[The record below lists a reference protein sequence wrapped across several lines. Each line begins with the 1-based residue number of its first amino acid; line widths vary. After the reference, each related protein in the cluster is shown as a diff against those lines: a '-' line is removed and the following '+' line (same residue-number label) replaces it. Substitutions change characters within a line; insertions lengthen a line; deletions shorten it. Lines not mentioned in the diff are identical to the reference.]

1 VVAHAKGQVDAP
13 IVSRPACTPYTDPN
27 VIDPT
32 ARIHPTADLEPD
44 VRVGPGSSIWHRAQV
59 RAGARIGAECIVGRD
74 AFIDEGV
81 TIGDRVKIQN
91 AALVYHGVTV
101 EDGVFIGPNAIL
113 TNDRFPRAITRSGEL
128 ARADDWTVSPILLRR
143 GCSIGAG
150 AVVVAGTVVGAFA
163 TVGAGA
169 VVTRDVPDHALVAGN
184 PARRMGWV
192 CFCGQRLRDSAGNPA
207 PVTFEGSA
215 ACSACST
222 RFDIAG
228 DGCAAT
234 QQEPMTMEPAP

>member
-1 VVAHAKGQVDAP
+1 
-13 IVSRPACTPYTDPN
+13 

-32 ARIHPTADLEPD
+32 ARIHPTADIEAG
-44 VRVGPGSSIWHRAQV
+44 VSVGAGSSVWHRAQV

-81 TIGDRVKIQN
+81 TIGHRVKIQN

-150 AVVVAGTVVGAFA
+150 AVVVAGTVVGRFA

-184 PARRMGWV
+184 PARRLGWA
-192 CFCGQRLRDSAGNPA
+192 CFCGQRLRDASGPVGAA
-207 PVTFEGSA
+207 PVGGAPVPGDFAGDA
-215 ACSACST
+215 ACPACGT
-222 RFDIAG
+222 RFRIA
-228 DGCAAT
+228 DDACVAVPT
-234 QQEPMTMEPAP
+234 EPVS

>member
-1 VVAHAKGQVDAP
+1 
-13 IVSRPACTPYTDPN
+13 

-32 ARIHPTADLEPD
+32 ARIHPTADLEAG
-44 VRVGPGSSIWHRAQV
+44 VFVGAGSSVWHRAQV
-59 RAGARIGAECIVGRD
+59 RVGARIGAECIVGRD

-113 TNDRFPRAITRSGEL
+113 TNDRFPRAITRAGEL

-150 AVVVAGTVVGAFA
+150 AVVVAGTVVGSFA

-184 PARRMGWV
+184 PARRLGWV
-192 CFCGQRLRDSAGNPA
+192 CFCGQRLRDAVAGD
-207 PVTFEGSA
+207 PVAGDPVAGQPVRGTPVPGDFAGDA
-215 ACSACST
+215 ACPVCAT
-222 RFDIAG
+222 RFRIAG
-228 DGCAAT
+228 DACAAAS
-234 QQEPMTMEPAP
+234 EELAP